1 MDLVKLPYFINLQE
15 LLQLKLVKIVA
26 FGALIEIHLERL
38 YNKLLFKSMKKI
50 KNLWKMLDSL
60 VVFQMIIK
68 IQ

>member
-1 MDLVKLPYFINLQE
+1 MDLVKLLCFINLQE
-15 LLQLKLVKIVA
+15 LLQLKLAKIVA
-26 FGALIEIHLERL
+26 FGALIETHLEKL

-50 KNLWKMLDSL
+50 KNLWRMLDSL